1 MRVLTS
7 AEDALHLSPMTRS
20 FTSRGT
26 ALWLAVALSIT
37 LFVALRFRSGE
48 ARGTVEASRVISP
61 PTPVAFIG
69 VTVIPMDRNRVIPA
83 QTVIVRDGRIA
94 VVGQAASTVVP
105 SGVTRIDGRGK
116 FLMPGLA
123 EMHAHVQ
130 GPQAANADELNRDIM
145 FLYIANG
152 ITAIRAML
160 GAPNQLVLR
169 DQLNKGEILGPTMYV
184 AAPSLNGQSAP
195 DAATAERLVRAHKQA
210 GYDLLKIHPGLNRAA
225 YDAIVRTSREVG
237 ITWGGHVSAQTPVE
251 HVLSTKQSTI
261 DHLDGYIEAAA
272 SEEIRRAVA
281 SPTAQVTQPQVWKSV
296 TDARI
301 RELARQT
308 RSAGTW
314 NVPTMFLWESFFGP
328 GSPEEWSTRD
338 EMKYAPKQWV
348 TNWTNQKRQRIQ
360 LDAQNGVA
368 PADAALLISLRR
380 KMLKA
385 LADEGAPLLLGT
397 DSPQMFNVPGFAL
410 HRELEVAVAAGLTP
424 YQVLE
429 SGSRNVGRYVANDL
443 KQDGNFGTVTVGS
456 RADLVLLDANPL
468 DDVAN
473 LSRRAGVMVK
483 GRWVPSSEI
492 EQGLAALAAKYA
504 R

>member
-1 MRVLTS
+1 
-7 AEDALHLSPMTRS
+7 MTRPS
-20 FTSRGT
+20 NGRGT
-26 ALWLAVALSIT
+26 AIWLAVTLAIT

-48 ARGTVEASRVISP
+48 ARETPAALRATVLPA
-61 PTPVAFIG
+61 PTAFVG
-69 VTVIPMDRNRVIPA
+69 VTVIPMDRNRLLRD
-83 QTVIVRDGRIA
+83 QTVIVRDGRI
-94 VVGQAASTVVP
+94 VSVGSAASTPVP
-105 SGVTRIDGRGK
+105 AGTTRIDGRRK

-130 GPQAANADELNRDIM
+130 GPQAANSEELNRDIM

-169 DQLNKGEILGPTMYV
+169 DGLNKGEILGPTMYV

-237 ITWGGHVSAQTPVE
+237 ITWAGHVSAQIPVE
-251 HVLSTKQSTI
+251 YVLETKQSTI

-281 SPTAQVTQPQVWKSV
+281 SPNAQVTQREVWRSV
-296 TDARI
+296 TDERI
-301 RELARQT
+301 RALARQT
-308 RSAGTW
+308 KAAGTW

-328 GSPEEWSTRD
+328 GSPEDWSTRE

-348 TNWTNQKRQRIQ
+348 TNWMNQKRQRIS
-360 LDAQNGVA
+360 LDAQNGIA

-385 LADEGAPLLLGT
+385 LADEGAPLLMGT

-429 SGSRNVGRYVANDL
+429 SGSRNVGRYVAKDL
-443 KQDGNFGTVTVGS
+443 GQDGNFGTVTVGS

-468 DDVAN
+468 ESLAN

-483 GRWVPSSEI
+483 GRWVPKTEI
-492 EQGLAALAAKYA
+492 DAGLAALAAKYA
-504 R
+504 GQ